1 MRLDVRCTGMDMDK
15 LEQEETAAT
24 VFSYLI
30 RGLSNGNRPAV
41 KAELMEKMKP
51 IKELYGL
58 NDDVYPLYVDMCIE
72 KRRFLKVQD
81 TMEAFGKALESDNVR
96 WEDERAMMGWIRE
109 IQNQVRTSG
118 NIKTKRR

>member
-1 MRLDVRCTGMDMDK
+1 MDMDK

-30 RGLSNGNRPAV
+30 RGLSNGNLGAV
-41 KAELMEKMKP
+41 RSELMQKLMP
-51 IKELYGL
+51 IKDLYML

-72 KRRFLKVQD
+72 KRKFLKVPE
-81 TMEAFGKALESDNVR
+81 TMEAFGKALESDNVK

-109 IQNQVRTSG
+109 IQNQVRTYG

>member
-1 MRLDVRCTGMDMDK
+1 MDMDK

-30 RGLSNGNRPAV
+30 RGLSSGNRPAV

-81 TMEAFGKALESDNVR
+81 TMEAFGKAVEDGNLR
-96 WEDERAMMGWIRE
+96 WGDERALMGWINE
-109 IQNQVRTSG
+109 IMRHNKTTG
-118 NIKTKRR
+118 NVKTKRR

>member
-1 MRLDVRCTGMDMDK
+1 MPLFMPLNARYTGMDMDK

-41 KAELMEKMKP
+41 KAELMEKMGP

-58 NDDVYPLYVDMCIE
+58 IGRRVPALRGHVY
-72 KRRFLKVQD
+72 
-81 TMEAFGKALESDNVR
+81 
-96 WEDERAMMGWIRE
+96 
-109 IQNQVRTSG
+109 
-118 NIKTKRR
+118 

>member
-1 MRLDVRCTGMDMDK
+1 MDMDK

-30 RGLSNGNRPAV
+30 RGLSSGNRDAV
-41 KAELMEKMKP
+41 RAELMQKLLP

-58 NDDVYPLYVDMCIE
+58 NDDVYPLYVDTCLE
-72 KRRFLKVQD
+72 KKKFLKVPE
-81 TMEAFGKALESDNVR
+81 TMEAFGEAIESGRVK
-96 WEDERAMMGWIRE
+96 WEDERKMMGWVTE
-109 IQNQVRTSG
+109 VQNQIRTYG

>member
-1 MRLDVRCTGMDMDK
+1 MDMDK
-15 LEQEETAAT
+15 LQQEETAAL

-58 NDDVYPLYVDMCIE
+58 SDEVYPLYVDMCIE

-81 TMEAFGKALESDNVR
+81 AMEAFGAAMEKGNLK
-96 WEDERAMMGWIRE
+96 WEDERAMMGWVRN
-109 IQNQVRTSG
+109 IQNQVRTYG

>member
-1 MRLDVRCTGMDMDK
+1 MNMDK

-30 RGLSNGNRPAV
+30 RGLSNGNRETV
-41 KAELMEKMKP
+41 RAELMEKMKP

-58 NDDVYPLYVDMCIE
+58 SDGVYPLYVDACIE

-81 TMEAFGKALESDNVR
+81 TLEAFGAALEKGNLR
-96 WEDERAMMGWIRE
+96 WEDERAMMGWVSE
-109 IQNQVRTSG
+109 IMRQNKTTG
-118 NIKTKRR
+118 NVKTKRR

>member
-1 MRLDVRCTGMDMDK
+1 MDMDK
-15 LEQEETAAT
+15 LQQEETAAL

-58 NDDVYPLYVDMCIE
+58 SDEVYPLYVDMCIE

-81 TMEAFGKALESDNVR
+81 TMEAFGKAMESGNVK
-96 WEDERAMMGWIRE
+96 WEDERAMMGWVSE
-109 IQNQVRTSG
+109 IMRQNKTTG
-118 NIKTKRR
+118 NVKTKRR

>member
-1 MRLDVRCTGMDMDK
+1 MDK

-41 KAELMEKMKP
+41 KAELMEKLQP

-72 KRRFLKVQD
+72 KQRFLKVPD
-81 TMEAFGKALESDNVR
+81 AMEAFGKALEADNVK
-96 WEDERAMMGWIRE
+96 WEDERAMMGWVGE
-109 IQNQVRTSG
+109 IMRQNKTTG
-118 NIKTKRR
+118 NVKTKRR

>member
-1 MRLDVRCTGMDMDK
+1 MDMDK

-30 RGLSNGNRPAV
+30 RGLSNGNRPGV
-41 KAELMEKMKP
+41 KAELMEKMRP

-58 NDDVYPLYVDMCIE
+58 SDEVYPLYVDTCIE

-81 TMEAFGKALESDNVR
+81 TVEAFGHAIETGNVR
-96 WEDERAMMGWIRE
+96 WEGERAMMGWITE
-109 IQNQVRTSG
+109 VMKQNKTTG
-118 NIKTKRR
+118 NVKTKRR

>member
-1 MRLDVRCTGMDMDK
+1 MDMDK

-58 NDDVYPLYVDMCIE
+58 SDEVYPLYVDMCIE

-81 TMEAFGKALESDNVR
+81 TMEAFGKALESDNVK
-96 WEDERAMMGWIRE
+96 WEDDRAMMGWVSE
-109 IQNQVRTSG
+109 IMKQNKTTG
-118 NIKTKRR
+118 NVKTKRR

>member
-1 MRLDVRCTGMDMDK
+1 MDMDK

-30 RGLSNGNRPAV
+30 RGLSNGSRDV
-41 KAELMEKMKP
+41 VRSELMQKLMP
-51 IKELYGL
+51 IKDLYML

-72 KRRFLKVQD
+72 KGKFLKVPE
-81 TMEAFGKALESDNVR
+81 TMEAFGKALEADNVK
-96 WEDERAMMGWIRE
+96 WEDERAMMGWVRE
-109 IQNQVRTSG
+109 IQNQVRTYG

>member
-1 MRLDVRCTGMDMDK
+1 MDK

-30 RGLSNGNRPAV
+30 RGLSNGNRDAV
-41 KAELMEKMKP
+41 KADIMKKLLP

-58 NDDVYPLYVDMCIE
+58 SDDVYPLFVEECIAH
-72 KRRFLKVQD
+72 KKFLKVQD
-81 TMEAFGKALESDNVR
+81 AMEAFGKAIEEGKVSAK
-96 WEDERAMMGWIRE
+96 DERAMMQWVLDV
-109 IQNQVRTSG
+109 QNQVRTYG

>member
-1 MRLDVRCTGMDMDK
+1 MDK

-30 RGLSNGNRPAV
+30 RGLSNGNRASV
-41 KAELMEKMKP
+41 KAELIQKLAP

-58 NDDVYPLYVDMCIE
+58 REDVYPVYVDFCIDN
-72 KRRFLKVQD
+72 KKFLKVQ
-81 TMEAFGKALESDNVR
+81 EAIEVMGEAVVSGKLPAKS
-96 WEDERAMMGWIRE
+96 ERDIMGWILDV
-109 IQNQVRTSG
+109 QNQNRTYG

>member
-1 MRLDVRCTGMDMDK
+1 MDMDK

-51 IKELYGL
+51 IKELYACRTKYTRSTWTCASRRA
-58 NDDVYPLYVDMCIE
+58 VSSRYRTPWKPSA
-72 KRRFLKVQD
+72 KRWSR
-81 TMEAFGKALESDNVR
+81 TTSNGKTSAL
-96 WEDERAMMGWIRE
+96 
-109 IQNQVRTSG
+109 
-118 NIKTKRR
+118 